1 MEPLPLILGT
11 VMGTSGS
18 GIIALIWNII
28 KDSRAGKLV
37 NEETSIGQMRYLK
50 EEADKR
56 AVEEK
61 ARADRAW
68 RLVAWYRS
76 NYAIVWSAYKL
87 GPPPG
92 EKDFPFS
99 PPPDFD

>member
-1 MEPLPLILGT
+1 METLPLILGT

-28 KDSRAGKLV
+28 KDSKAGKLV

-56 AVEEK
+56 ADRERD
-61 ARADRAW
+61 RADRAW
-68 RLVAWYRS
+68 RIVAWYRENQAVLWAS
-76 NYAIVWSAYKL
+76 YEKL
-87 GPPPG
+87 PPSD
-92 EKDFPFS
+92 KQRFPFA
-99 PPPDFD
+99 PPPDLE

>member
-1 MEPLPLILGT
+1 MESWDLILGA

-18 GIIALIWNII
+18 GILALIWNII

-56 AVEEK
+56 AAEEK
-61 ARADRAW
+61 SRADRAW
-68 RLVAWYRS
+68 RLVAWYRA

-92 EKDFPFS
+92 PEDFPFA
-99 PPPDFD
+99 PPPDLE